1 MKAGR
6 IGYLFVMLMTLP
18 LMAMASEPAESGMI
32 TLVQGNVS
40 YSAPSEKAKA
50 VVPFMKT
57 HVGDK
62 IAVPK
67 NGKVQILY
75 FSGGRQ
81 ESWQGEAVIEIGA
94 KESKAGKTATQPAI
108 KQLPPAVLQ
117 RLAKAPA
124 VLTDI
129 RTRTGMV
136 MVRSLP
142 SPEEARELDESY
154 TALRGQATEDDV
166 TPELYLLSGLYE
178 MKRYRE
184 MKKPLED
191 IKRRQ
196 PDNPEIIAIANHYT
210 EIMERKGVAAPAAPA
225 APAATDAAEATE

>member
-1 MKAGR
+1 MKAR
-6 IGYLFVMLMTLP
+6 KVVGYFLTVLMMLP
-18 LMAMASEPAESGMI
+18 LMAMAAQAAQSEESGMI
-32 TLVQGNVS
+32 TLVQGSVS

-62 IAVPK
+62 IIVPK

-75 FSGGRQ
+75 FAGGRQ
-81 ESWQGEAVIEIGA
+81 ESWQGEAVVEIGA
-94 KESKAGKTATQPAI
+94 KESKAVKTAAQPAVR
-108 KQLPPAVLQ
+108 QLPQAVLR
-117 RLAKAPA
+117 RLARAPS
-124 VLTDI
+124 VLADI

-136 MVRSLP
+136 TVRSLP
-142 SPEEARELDESY
+142 SPEQARELDESY
-154 TALRGQATEDDV
+154 AALRSQATDDDV

-196 PDNPEIIAIANHYT
+196 PDNPEIIAIVNHYT
-210 EIMERKGVAAPAAPA
+210 EIMGRKESAPAAEE
-225 APAATDAAEATE
+225 TKTE